1 MLSFYQRREKCQ
13 RQIIAVP
20 SREAE
25 VYSFRID
32 LLRAAEFSQNNPLPI
47 FKVLTC
53 KPLNR
58 LYFHLS
64 NARQS
69 KSFYDIVFVI
79 DAYRLIQLM
88 TPGG

>member
-1 MLSFYQRREKCQ
+1 M
-13 RQIIAVP
+13 
-20 SREAE
+20 
-25 VYSFRID
+25 
-32 LLRAAEFSQNNPLPI
+32 
-47 FKVLTC
+47 C

-69 KSFYDIVFVI
+69 KTFYDIVFVI

-88 TPGG
+88 TPGMPCIRFGRFSSRERLISETCISR